1 MKKIKP
7 DTIARTIVLVIALIN
22 QVLAV
27 LGKDVLPF
35 ADDTIYE
42 LVTLVFTIGASSWS
56 WWKNNSITKKAIAAD
71 EYLAE
76 LKKGG
81 L

>member
-1 MKKIKP
+1 MKIKP

-27 LGKDVLPF
+27 LGKEVLPF

-42 LVTLVFTIGASSWS
+42 LVTLVFTIGASAWS
-56 WWKNNSITKKAIAAD
+56 WWKNNSVTKKAIAAD